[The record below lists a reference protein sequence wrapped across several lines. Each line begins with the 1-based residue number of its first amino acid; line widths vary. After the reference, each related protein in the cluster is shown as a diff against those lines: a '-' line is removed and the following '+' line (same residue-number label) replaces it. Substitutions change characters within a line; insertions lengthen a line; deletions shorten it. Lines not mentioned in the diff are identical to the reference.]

1 MKMSRFTLILM
12 LFGVVGFGFQTFS
25 IASEKAKKLDAGEKG
40 LRAAPEAVKS
50 RVLDKL
56 LFEVIYLR
64 LVKFEEL
71 YNRDGRGIYEVEVG
85 YGPVT
90 GKNYRRSAS

>member
-1 MKMSRFTLILM
+1 M

-25 IASEKAKKLDAGEKG
+25 IASANAKKLDAGEKG

-50 RVLDKL
+50 RVLDE
-56 LFEVIYLR
+56 LFEVIYFR